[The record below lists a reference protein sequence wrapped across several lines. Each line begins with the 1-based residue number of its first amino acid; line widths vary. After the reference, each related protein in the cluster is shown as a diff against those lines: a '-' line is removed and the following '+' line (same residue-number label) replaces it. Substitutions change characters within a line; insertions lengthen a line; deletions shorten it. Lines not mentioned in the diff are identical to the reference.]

1 MKINFETTVLWKLTR
16 EHRKKKKWG
25 TNNEKT
31 KLHGY
36 DNQNKNIKKNAIEES
51 PWNNRTNN

>member
-25 TNNEKT
+25 ANNEKT

-36 DNQNKNIKKNAIEES
+36 DNQNKNI
-51 PWNNRTNN
+51 